1 MIPLKKMGQRI
12 IVCLA
17 STILLMLNGCQSFQ
31 TSPTS
36 LYDDLGGQQGL
47 AKIVDQLIIEKSLKP
62 TVEAHFKDSNMDRF
76 KIKLVEQLCVL
87 SDGNCNYTGDTMV
100 DVHTGMKIKES
111 EFNALV
117 EALINAMNNVGI
129 ANTTQNRLLAIL
141 AKLRPEVINI

>member
-1 MIPLKKMGQRI
+1 
-12 IVCLA
+12 
-17 STILLMLNGCQSFQ
+17 
-31 TSPTS
+31 

-76 KIKLVEQLCVL
+76 KTKLVEQLCVL

-111 EFNALV
+111 EFNVLV
-117 EALINAMNNVGI
+117 EALINAMDNAGI

-141 AKLRPEVINI
+141 AKLRPELINI